1 MIVKRG
7 SGEFTLKLPMPY
19 DGWPHVSFYP
29 AEGGTG
35 FGGVYFGTG
44 DSVLENW
51 SEVYGPDDARS
62 AKSHAKVDLGKFP
75 SLEEQKLADLAYR
88 MLHLELEPIG
98 EDDLK
103 RVQALGYDGGVR
115 VANQPHS
122 MSPAHELVF
131 ADIVVGLHVWPT
143 TSLNDIADVL
153 SRDDLAELNPLKF
166 YVLRAENEP
175 VRGTTG
181 ADQVVTGRIA
191 VNLEGRPQ
199 RAISAAIGEPT
210 GVLVPAAAT
219 RTLTETEQRL
229 MLQEVQEV
237 QRQLADTES
246 QLAALEKEY
255 RIREKILRQRAT
267 ALVQALQRQGA
278 HGRQPQAIQP
288 DAEDE

>member
-1 MIVKRG
+1 
-7 SGEFTLKLPMPY
+7 
-19 DGWPHVSFYP
+19 
-29 AEGGTG
+29 
-35 FGGVYFGTG
+35 
-44 DSVLENW
+44 VLENW

-175 VRGTTG
+175 VTGTTG
-181 ADQVVTGRIA
+181 TDQVVTGRIA